1 MGTKTTTTT
10 MSQTEPTYVT
20 ETTYNFHRERQE
32 SAIRGEFGRQASLI
46 EKGNKQSRN
55 DLTTTF
61 SDRISNVHGT
71 LSGSIGELSDGVQ
84 ELKDEV
90 HQVKD
95 EVHQV
100 KTRLDHIEGDVGEV
114 RSSLLDFGIRLER
127 MEKVRMN
134 GTKSRLYDKIEM
146 FGKIVPGV
154 GYQMPRYVPK
164 NAGEFWKL
172 KRDVNAINIRR
183 LIYLV
188 EFYNI
193 DDYQHWHRTQ
203 FEDDMTSDPD
213 DMQSDDEQSS
223 SDSASSDL
231 SLEDAVQRYPTQAVQ
246 KVATVLGLV
255 EENFERALKYQQLP
269 RRIEK
274 RLQSGGDQPTEEAKR
289 QRLPLRP
296 SPQAP
301 NPTLTLSQLMQNS
314 KSDSPEFDETRLEY
328 DDSSSAVRARAEMIR
343 KLQSGPHS
351 RTPSVTYPDGSPTEP
366 NESLKLE
373 G

>member
-1 MGTKTTTTT
+1 MGIVSTSSSSLTTI
-10 MSQTEPTYVT
+10 MSRTQPVYVT
-20 ETTYNFHRERQE
+20 EETYQSHRARQDTD
-32 SAIRGEFGRQASLI
+32 IRAEFGRQAALI
-46 EKGNKQSRN
+46 EDGNRQ
-55 DLTTTF
+55 LTATF
-61 SDRISNVHGT
+61 NNKLSNVNGT
-71 LSGSIGELSDGVQ
+71 LSGRVGELSHEVQ
-84 ELKDEV
+84 
-90 HQVKD
+90 QVKS
-95 EVHQV
+95 EVSQV
-100 KTRLDHIEGDVGEV
+100 KSEVSQVKSEVSQVKKRLDHIEGDVGEV

-255 EENFERALKYQQLP
+255 EENFERA
-269 RRIEK
+269 
-274 RLQSGGDQPTEEAKR
+274 TEEAKR

>member
-1 MGTKTTTTT
+1 
-10 MSQTEPTYVT
+10 MSQTQPAYVT
-20 ETTYNFHRERQE
+20 EEIYQSHRARQDTD
-32 SAIRGEFGRQASLI
+32 IRGEFGRQASLI
-46 EKGNKQSRN
+46 EKGNRQLRN

-61 SDRISNVHGT
+61 SDKLSNVNGT
-71 LSGSIGELSDGVQ
+71 LSGRIGELSDEVQ
-84 ELKDEV
+84 LLKEEV

-95 EVHQV
+95 
-100 KTRLDHIEGDVGEV
+100 RLDHIEGDVGEV
-114 RSSLLDFGIRLER
+114 KSSLLDFGVRLER

-172 KRDVNAINIRR
+172 KRDVNAASIRR

-203 FEDDMTSDPD
+203 FEDGMTSDPD

-231 SLEDAVQRYPTQAVQ
+231 SLEEAVQRYPTQAVE

-274 RLQSGGDQPTEEAKR
+274 RLQSGGDQPMEEAKR

-301 NPTLTLSQLMQNS
+301 KPTLTLSQLMPDS
-314 KSDSPEFDETRLEY
+314 KSDSLEFDETPLEY
-328 DDSSSAVRARAEMIR
+328 DDSSSAVRARAKMIR
-343 KLQSGPHS
+343 KLQSGPQS
-351 RTPSVTYPDGSPTEP
+351 RTPSVKYSDGSPTEP

>member
-1 MGTKTTTTT
+1 

-84 ELKDEV
+84 VLKDEV

-100 KTRLDHIEGDVGEV
+100 KTRLDHIEGDVSEV
-114 RSSLLDFGIRLER
+114 RSSLLDFGVRLER

-134 GTKSRLYDKIEM
+134 GTKSRLYEKIEM

-172 KRDVNAINIRR
+172 KGNVNTTSSKHYFTRRIFQR
-183 LIYLV
+183 LICG
-188 EFYNI
+188 
-193 DDYQHWHRTQ
+193 
-203 FEDDMTSDPD
+203 
-213 DMQSDDEQSS
+213 
-223 SDSASSDL
+223 
-231 SLEDAVQRYPTQAVQ
+231 
-246 KVATVLGLV
+246 K
-255 EENFERALKYQQLP
+255 
-269 RRIEK
+269 
-274 RLQSGGDQPTEEAKR
+274 
-289 QRLPLRP
+289 
-296 SPQAP
+296 
-301 NPTLTLSQLMQNS
+301 
-314 KSDSPEFDETRLEY
+314 
-328 DDSSSAVRARAEMIR
+328 
-343 KLQSGPHS
+343 
-351 RTPSVTYPDGSPTEP
+351 
-366 NESLKLE
+366 
-373 G
+373 

>member
-84 ELKDEV
+84 VLKDEV

-114 RSSLLDFGIRLER
+114 RSSLLDFGVRLER

-134 GTKSRLYDKIEM
+134 GTKSRLYEKIEM

-172 KRDVNAINIRR
+172 KGDVNTTSTRR

-193 DDYQHWHRTQ
+193 DDYQHWHKTQ
-203 FEDDMTSDPD
+203 FEEDMTSDPD

-223 SDSASSDL
+223 LDLASSDL
-231 SLEDAVQRYPTQAVQ
+231 SLEESSSDCSREKINLWKRQSDRDCHCDPPQ
-246 KVATVLGLV
+246 KFRNQPSPFLNSCGTK
-255 EENFERALKYQQLP
+255 NPIRPNSMKHNSSMITPHQLP
-269 RRIEK
+269 K
-274 RLQSGGDQPTEEAKR
+274 
-289 QRLPLRP
+289 
-296 SPQAP
+296 
-301 NPTLTLSQLMQNS
+301 
-314 KSDSPEFDETRLEY
+314 
-328 DDSSSAVRARAEMIR
+328 
-343 KLQSGPHS
+343 H
-351 RTPSVTYPDGSPTEP
+351 EP
-366 NESLKLE
+366 R
-373 G
+373 

>member
-1 MGTKTTTTT
+1 MGTI
-10 MSQTEPTYVT
+10 MSRTQPVYVT
-20 ETTYNFHRERQE
+20 EETYQSHRARQDTD
-32 SAIRGEFGRQASLI
+32 IRAEFGRQAALI
-46 EKGNKQSRN
+46 EDGNRQ
-55 DLTTTF
+55 LTATF
-61 SDRISNVHGT
+61 NNKLSNVNGT
-71 LSGSIGELSDGVQ
+71 LSGRVGELSHEVQ
-84 ELKDEV
+84 QLKSEV
-90 HQVKD
+90 SQVK
-95 EVHQV
+95 
-100 KTRLDHIEGDVGEV
+100 KRLDHIEGDVGEV

-172 KRDVNAINIRR
+172 KGDVNTTSTRR

-255 EENFERALKYQQLP
+255 EENFER
-269 RRIEK
+269 
-274 RLQSGGDQPTEEAKR
+274 
-289 QRLPLRP
+289 
-296 SPQAP
+296 
-301 NPTLTLSQLMQNS
+301 
-314 KSDSPEFDETRLEY
+314 
-328 DDSSSAVRARAEMIR
+328 
-343 KLQSGPHS
+343 
-351 RTPSVTYPDGSPTEP
+351 
-366 NESLKLE
+366 
-373 G
+373 

>member
-1 MGTKTTTTT
+1 MGNAEYMGATKTTTTT

-71 LSGSIGELSDGVQ
+71 LSGSIGQ
-84 ELKDEV
+84 LKDEV

-114 RSSLLDFGIRLER
+114 RSSLLDFGVRLER

-134 GTKSRLYDKIEM
+134 GTKSRLYEKIEM

-154 GYQMPRYVPK
+154 GYQMPRYVTK

-172 KRDVNAINIRR
+172 KGDVNTTSTRR

-193 DDYQHWHRTQ
+193 DDYQHWHKTQ
-203 FEDDMTSDPD
+203 FEEDMTSDPD

-223 SDSASSDL
+223 LDSASSDL
-231 SLEDAVQRYPTQAVQ
+231 SLEEAVQRYPAQAVE
-246 KVATVLGLV
+246 KVATMLGLI

-269 RRIEK
+269 RRIEQ
-274 RLQSGGDQPTEEAKR
+274 RLQSREDQPMEEAKR

-296 SPQAP
+296 SPEVP
-301 NPTLTLSQLMQNS
+301 KPTLTLSQLLRDQ
-314 KSDSPEFDETRLEY
+314 KSDSPEFDETQLEY
-328 DDSSSAVRARAEMIR
+328 DNSSSAAKARAQMIR
-343 KLQSGPHS
+343 KLKGGPHS
-351 RTPSVTYPDGSPTEP
+351 NFPSITYPEGSPMEP
-366 NESLKLE
+366 NESPKLQD
-373 G
+373 

>member
-1 MGTKTTTTT
+1 
-10 MSQTEPTYVT
+10 MSHTQPTYVT
-20 ETTYNFHRERQE
+20 EETYQSHRSRQDTD
-32 SAIRGEFGRQASLI
+32 IRREFGRQAALI
-46 EKGNKQSRN
+46 EKGNKQLQV

-61 SDRISNVHGT
+61 NNKLSNVNGT
-71 LSGSIGELSDGVQ
+71 LSGRVGELSHEVQ
-84 ELKDEV
+84 ELKNEV
-90 HQVKD
+90 HQVKS
-95 EVHQV
+95 
-100 KTRLDHIEGDVGEV
+100 G
-114 RSSLLDFGIRLER
+114 LLDFGVRLER

-154 GYQMPRYVPK
+154 GYQMPLYAPK

-172 KRDVNAINIRR
+172 KRDPTANNIRR

-203 FEDDMTSDPD
+203 SEDSMTSDKD
-213 DMQSDDEQSS
+213 DSQSDDGQSS
-223 SDSASSDL
+223 SDSASSEL
-231 SLEDAVQRYPTQAVQ
+231 SLEEAVQRYPTQAVE

-255 EENFERALKYQQLP
+255 EENFERAFKYRQSP

-274 RLQSGGDQPTEEAKR
+274 RLQPQGDRPTEDTKR

-296 SPQAP
+296 SPKAP
-301 NPTLTLSQLMQNS
+301 KPTLTLSQLMPDS
-314 KSDSPEFDETRLEY
+314 KSDSLELDDTRLEY
-328 DDSSSAVRARAEMIR
+328 GDSSSAGRARAKIMR
-343 KLQSGPHS
+343 RLQSGPKS
-351 RTPSVTYPDGSPTEP
+351 RTPSITYPDGSPTEP
-366 NESLKLE
+366 NESPKLQ

>member
-84 ELKDEV
+84 VLKDEV

-100 KTRLDHIEGDVGEV
+100 KTRLDHIEGDVSEV
-114 RSSLLDFGIRLER
+114 RSSLLDFGVRLER

-134 GTKSRLYDKIEM
+134 GTKSRLYEKIEM

-172 KRDVNAINIRR
+172 KGDVNTTSTRR

-188 EFYNI
+188 ESYNI

-203 FEDDMTSDPD
+203 FEEDMTSDPD

-231 SLEDAVQRYPTQAVQ
+231 SLEDTVQRYPTQAVQ

-255 EENFERALKYQQLP
+255 EENYRRGKTTEIAITTLP
-269 RRIEK
+269 SSSK
-274 RLQSGGDQPTEEAKR
+274 
-289 QRLPLRP
+289 
-296 SPQAP
+296 P
-301 NPTLTLSQLMQNS
+301 NPHPFSTHA
-314 KSDSPEFDETRLEY
+314 ELE
-328 DDSSSAVRARAEMIR
+328 IR
-343 KLQSGPHS
+343 FA
-351 RTPSVTYPDGSPTEP
+351 
-366 NESLKLE
+366 
-373 G
+373 